1 MPDETSA
8 SDEVERL
15 RARVAALEAEQAARA
30 GQSASTGSGRPRRRG
45 RSALATVLIVIGCLL
60 APLSV
65 VAAWASGVIG
75 DTDRYVSTVQPLA
88 SDPDVQDAVAARVT
102 DVAMDHIDLGD
113 LLTSAASDE
122 RPLLE
127 KALGRLGDSLED
139 SVRSFVNDKARD
151 VVDSSAFE
159 TLWTEVNRKAHAAMN
174 KALTGDGGG
183 LVKLDDNTV
192 TVDLAPVVEQ
202 VKERLVD
209 SGLTLAEKIPEV
221 HTEFA
226 VAKSEDITK
235 ARTGFRLLQLV
246 GNWLPVLA
254 LLLIAGGV
262 LLARNRRKAV
272 VTAALCTAVAVGLL
286 GIALTVF
293 RPVYLDALPAGVSQG
308 AAGSVYDTLTRFLRT
323 TVRMVIALG
332 VVVALAAWLT
342 GRGRRASLVRNLWF
356 SGIGAVRSTA
366 DRAGLKLGPVGPW
379 AAAHRRWIVWVL
391 IAAAVLTYVLW
402 SYPTGWV
409 VVGLALALLF
419 ALAVVDFLAGPRDHP
434 EATGPTEA
442 AGPTGQE
449 ATEATPDTT
458 TPESPSQR
466 STR

>member
-1 MPDETSA
+1 MPEDIGGPGPDAPGPDAQGSTDAQEIA
-8 SDEVERL
+8 RL
-15 RARVAALEAEQAARA
+15 RARVAELEATAAQTA
-30 GQSASTGSGRPRRRG
+30 AQNSAQPTAPSAAAPSGRPRRRG
-45 RSALATVLIVIGCLL
+45 RSTLATVLIVLGCLL
-60 APLSV
+60 APLGV
-65 VAAWASGVIG
+65 VAAWASGVVG

-102 DVAMDHIDLGD
+102 DAAMDHIDLNA
-113 LLTSAASDE
+113 LLSQAASDE

-127 KALGRLGDSLED
+127 KALGRLGNSLED
-139 SVRSFVNDKARD
+139 AVRSFVNDKARD
-151 VVDSSAFE
+151 VVGSHAFE
-159 TLWTEVNRKAHAAMN
+159 TLWTELNRKAHAAMN

-183 LVKLDDNTV
+183 AVQLDGDTV

-202 VKERLVD
+202 VKQRLVD
-209 SGLTLAEKIPEV
+209 NGLTLAEKIPEV

-254 LLLIAGGV
+254 LLLVAGGV
-262 LLARNRRKAV
+262 LLARDRRRAV
-272 VTAALCTAVAVGLL
+272 VTASICVALAVGLL

-293 RPVYLDALPAGVSQG
+293 RPIYLDALPEGVSQP
-308 AAGSVYDTLTRFLRT
+308 AAGSVYDALTHFLRT

-342 GRGRRASLVRNLWF
+342 GSGRRAGLVRNLWS

-366 DRAGLKLGPVGPW
+366 DRAGLNLGPVGPW
-379 AAAHRRWIVWVL
+379 VAAHRRWIVWVL
-391 IAAAVLTYVLW
+391 IAAAVLAYVLW

-409 VVGLALALLF
+409 VLGLALTLLF
-419 ALAVVDFLAGPRDHP
+419 ALAVVDFLAGPPQARP
-434 EATGPTEA
+434 VPAET
-442 AGPTGQE
+442 
-449 ATEATPDTT
+449 
-458 TPESPSQR
+458 SQR
-466 STR
+466 RTP